1 MNKVRDE
8 AAEKYAESFLLGQ
21 TMNPRDCFS
30 AGWDKALRFEPRV
43 LDIIAMVE
51 HAIHNGYLGEG
62 STKGWAERC
71 LKSFE

>member
-8 AAEKYAESFLLGQ
+8 AAKEYAY
-21 TMNPRDCFS
+21 NHRDHDEITFK

-51 HAIHNGYLGEG
+51 HAIHKGYLGEG